1 MKRGNV
7 MTKSDDLIIWI
18 MNVGRGLSIMIK
30 TPQNYCVLYDLGSS
44 GVIIKSC
51 G

>member
-30 TPQNYCVLYDLGSS
+30 TPQNYCSAQSELGLFY
-44 GVIIKSC
+44 KS
-51 G
+51 